1 MNQENSDTT
10 ALQRRIAELESE
22 NTRLKQA
29 HAETDKAHQ
38 QAPPSA
44 KKWKAELE
52 RLRKLAARSEEL
64 EAELKRKDEQM
75 ESMEIIRKQLE
86 DTVSNYDTDLENVQR
101 ELDALRASSGNAAT
115 LEAEVAA
122 MTERIQKLNTEAG
135 AKAAEIEGM
144 EGLIVTLRGNLLKIK
159 DAVDAVRAESEA
171 KDKRIEELAGL
182 VDAASATRVEKM
194 RNEIEKL
201 GNDVMERDAE
211 IEKLKGD
218 IVMSADEVKRLR
230 DENSALQKE
239 GERTKGK
246 LRREVAA
253 LNEEIEELRE
263 AVVFLKSHQ

>member
-1 MNQENSDTT
+1 MNQEDA
-10 ALQRRIAELESE
+10 ALHRRIAELESE
-22 NTRLKQA
+22 NARLKQA
-29 HAETDKAHQ
+29 HSETDKA
-38 QAPPSA
+38 QATPGA

-64 EAELKRKDEQM
+64 EAELKCKDEQM

-182 VDAASATRVEKM
+182 VDAASATGVEKM

-201 GNDVMERDAE
+201 GNDVIARDAE

-218 IVMSADEVKRLR
+218 IMVSADEVKRLR
-230 DENSALQKE
+230 DENKALQQE

-246 LRREVAA
+246 LRKEVAA